1 MASQRRRVVKLA
13 YRVNS
18 LLALQAA
25 NIAGGVNQ
33 SGLVHAAGFERVVR
47 ARENQMNS
55 LFGVELGTPATFIIA
70 FVIVLG
76 LIGAAAWLVRKFGAA
91 RLAAGRGRQPRL
103 AVIDAAAVDGRR
115 KLIII
120 RRDNVEHLLMIGGPT
135 DVVVET
141 NILRAAPAAQ
151 RETPTPRVADT
162 LPRATLLPDATAWTP
177 QVEPAPALR
186 VDRPRLLPEEPAP
199 MPPASI
205 SAQLRTL
212 IESPRPQPPPPP
224 DIDPLMG
231 LAAELSRSTK
241 VEPTLRPPEPPPP
254 PRTPT
259 APQLPNNET
268 PIVPAAT
275 TPAAP
280 LSPDVHLAE
289 MAHRLESA
297 LRRPI
302 TKPGSAKPESKRTDA
317 KSMTN
322 GPLNTPTNGGA
333 ANGPSKS
340 AYESLEQE
348 MASLLGRQ
356 SGKT

>member
-1 MASQRRRVVKLA
+1 MSLQDLGLNTGWTFVVAFIVVLA
-13 YRVNS
+13 
-18 LLALQAA
+18 
-25 NIAGGVNQ
+25 
-33 SGLVHAAGFERVVR
+33 
-47 ARENQMNS
+47 
-55 LFGVELGTPATFIIA
+55 
-70 FVIVLG
+70 
-76 LIGAAAWLVRKFGAA
+76 LIGAAAWLVRKLGAA

-103 AVIDAAAVDGRR
+103 AVIDAASVDSRR

-199 MPPASI
+199 MPPAPSTPVAPSASI

-212 IESPRPQPPPPP
+212 IESPRPQPSPPP

-241 VEPTLRPPEPPPP
+241 VEPTLRPPEPPQ
-254 PRTPT
+254 RTPT

-317 KSMTN
+317 KPMTN